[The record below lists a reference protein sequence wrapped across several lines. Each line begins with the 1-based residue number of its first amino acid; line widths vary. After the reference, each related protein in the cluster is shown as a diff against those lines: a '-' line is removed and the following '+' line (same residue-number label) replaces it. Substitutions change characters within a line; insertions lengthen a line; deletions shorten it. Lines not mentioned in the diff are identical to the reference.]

1 MRERGLDE
9 SRRAGPQAEPD
20 GRSVAESAS
29 TWMQVVFGGI
39 SLSVAIAGLVIAYF
53 AWVQPNS
60 PDDAADTDDP
70 GARPVTPP
78 AATSPVVTTSPATA
92 PDPTTTPGQIVA
104 LAGLDAEIGGS
115 NVQQS
120 GPDLTVQC
128 PTGLSTDRQRKIQYD
143 LAGRYLTFT
152 ANLAVAK
159 APDDDSQL
167 QVKIFADDRQSAV
180 HTLTKGKTAGLDV
193 PVAGVQKLRIEL
205 VCQSRAGEMTFK
217 GPGLTH
223 T

>member
-1 MRERGLDE
+1 MADT
-9 SRRAGPQAEPD
+9 
-20 GRSVAESAS
+20 AS

-60 PDDAADTDDP
+60 PADTADP

-78 AATSPVVTTSPATA
+78 AATSPVAATSPATA
-92 PDPTTTPGQIVA
+92 PEPATTANEVVA

-115 NVQQS
+115 TVQRS
-120 GPDLTVQC
+120 GQDLTMAC

-143 LAGRYLTFT
+143 LAGRYLTLT
-152 ANLAVAK
+152 ANLAVSK
-159 APDDDSQL
+159 APDNDSQL
-167 QVKIFADDRQSAV
+167 QLKVFADDRQAAV
-180 HTLTKGKTAGLDV
+180 HTLSRGKTADLDV

-205 VCQSRAGEMTFK
+205 VCQSRAGEMTFTD
-217 GPGLTH
+217 PGLTH